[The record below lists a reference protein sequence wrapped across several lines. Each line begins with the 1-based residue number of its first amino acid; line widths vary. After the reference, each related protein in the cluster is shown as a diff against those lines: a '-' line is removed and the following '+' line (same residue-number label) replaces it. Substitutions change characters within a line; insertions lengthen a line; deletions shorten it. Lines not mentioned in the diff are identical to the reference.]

1 MGLFSEVFDSSN
13 VIRTIGTIAIGIYTV
28 NLEAAEAI
36 EESLHHLYVNDEEN
50 GIYWVGACQVLSDVR
65 VQTTAPY
72 TGILGLRANQIV
84 YVRYQADEPD
94 VEIQV
99 LGLDD
104 EEVYAVDKKIWEDKL
119 VDRLVLLPN
128 HKVYGSD
135 AECKA
140 GLAVRRKG

>member
-1 MGLFSEVFDSSN
+1 MGLFTEVF
-13 VIRTIGTIAIGIYTV
+13 TGTGGLVGSLVIGIYSV
-28 NLEAAEAI
+28 NEERAEAI
-36 EESLHHLYVNDEEN
+36 EESLHQLYLNDEET
-50 GIYWVGACQVLSDVR
+50 GIYWVGACQVLADTR

-119 VDRLVLLPN
+119 VDRLVLIPN
-128 HKVYGSD
+128 HKVYGSE
-135 AECKA
+135 AEGKA
-140 GLAVRRKG
+140 GLAVRRKV